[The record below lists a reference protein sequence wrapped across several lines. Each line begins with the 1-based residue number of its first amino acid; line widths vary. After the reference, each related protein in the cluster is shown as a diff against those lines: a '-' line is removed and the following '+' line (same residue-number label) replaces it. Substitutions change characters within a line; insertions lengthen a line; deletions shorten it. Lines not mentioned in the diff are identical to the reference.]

1 MNKIKILV
9 INLKKRE
16 DRWDRISKMLSERSL
31 DFERIDAIETKQG
44 YIGCVLSH
52 MKALE
57 YAKSES
63 LAEVIIMEDD
73 FIFKGDGQFIYP
85 PKCDVCLYSGNIKL
99 TEDIEHQDF
108 KRVLSA
114 EQTEFYFIREHYYDC
129 LIECWCESLRKLL
142 CDYKKD
148 NYIDIYWKRLM
159 EKDLFICPYK
169 RLGVQVEGFSDIK
182 GCDMDRSRIQLT

>member
-1 MNKIKILV
+1 MNEIKILV

-16 DRWDRISKMLSERSL
+16 DRWYRISKMLSERSL
-31 DFERIDAIETKQG
+31 DFERIDAIDCQQG

-52 MKALE
+52 IKALE
-57 YAKSES
+57 HAKSKR
-63 LAEVIIMEDD
+63 LKEVIIMEDD
-73 FIFKGDGQFIYP
+73 FMFQGDGEFIYP
-85 PKCDVCLYSGNIKL
+85 PKCDVCLYSGHIKS
-99 TEDIEHQDF
+99 TEGIGHQDF

-142 CDYKKD
+142 CDYNKD

-159 EKDLFICPYK
+159 KKDLFICPFK
-169 RLGVQVEGFSDIK
+169 RLGIQVEGFSDIK
-182 GCDMDRSRIQLT
+182 GRNMDRSRISLT